1 MSLTTPTPT
10 APPQH
15 RGHGRRLVDA
25 IEALDDLPA
34 FVESRDDLVAAL
46 SGAVPHHGRAI
57 AAIESDVT
65 LTVSVLRLA
74 GDASR
79 NAPSRRR
86 PDTVVA
92 AVDLLSDASLLQ
104 LAERVR
110 TFDVCERATLWGSAP
125 DHLRVHAVATQGVA
139 DRIAHE
145 LHFDDADRD
154 RLRVA
159 SLLHDVGRLVLL
171 RAFPEYDER
180 VQDPSHTPQQR
191 ALAER
196 TQLGVDHAMVAGV
209 LARRWH
215 LPASIARAIE
225 HHHREDV
232 AGVPRV
238 VNLADAIVHY
248 AAGHPIDPRALAMS
262 AKAIGMDERQ
272 LRAVMA
278 SPHAAPVAPRAADPC
293 PLSRRELDVL
303 RELAT
308 GKVYKQIADTM
319 GISRST
325 IRSHLHNVYA
335 KVGAVDRAQ
344 AVLIAADHGWL

>member
-1 MSLTTPTPT
+1 MSLTTATPAA
-10 APPQH
+10 APH

-79 NAPSRRR
+79 NAASRRR

-92 AVDLLSDASLLQ
+92 AVDLLSDASLMQ
-104 LAERVR
+104 LAQRVR
-110 TFDVCERATLWGSAP
+110 TFDVCERASLWGSAP
-125 DHLRVHAVATQGVA
+125 DQLRVHAVATQGVA
-139 DRIAHE
+139 DRIARE
-145 LHFDDADRD
+145 LHFDELDRD

-159 SLLHDVGRLVLL
+159 SLLHDIGRLVLL
-171 RAFPEYDER
+171 RAFPEHDDR
-180 VQDPSHTPQQR
+180 VQGAGLTPQQR
-191 ALAER
+191 TLAER
-196 TQLGVDHAMVAGV
+196 THLGVDHTMVAGV
-209 LARRWH
+209 LARRWGI
-215 LPASIARAIE
+215 PASLARGIE
-225 HHHREDV
+225 HHHRDDV
-232 AGVPRV
+232 VGVPRA

-248 AAGHPIDPRALAMS
+248 AAGHPIDPRALAQS

-278 SPHAAPVAPRAADPC
+278 SPHAAPAAPRSADPC
-293 PLSRRELDVL
+293 PLSKRELAVL

-319 GISRST
+319 GLSRST

-335 KVGAVDRAQ
+335 KVGAADRAQ
-344 AVLIAADHGWL
+344 AVLIATDHGWI